1 MRITPEL
8 KKELKRIMWDY
19 AVDED
24 TLWAV
29 WEGKSATFSLN
40 RDKLCS
46 RLLLSTSWYRLLDCL
61 GVNGLKEI
69 LTDDVIKSFWIKD
82 IREKFIYA
90 QEALHGILIDFVNG
104 VAFHWG
110 PLNRF
115 PLFSCVD
122 NETNILSNKISCVS
136 RYEVKDIADIWVM
149 AKRLSFSW
157 RDIIDIAGQKSPVDP
172 VEVSKIIKTLP
183 RAELKLIKW
192 AFDVNLDEVHSDLQ
206 TVAGDILLGRA
217 NTLTDSQV

>member
-29 WEGKSATFSLN
+29 WEGKRATFSLN

-46 RLLLSTSWYRLLDCL
+46 RLLLSTSWYRLLDYL

-90 QEALHGILIDFVNG
+90 KEALHGI
-104 VAFHWG
+104 
-110 PLNRF
+110 
-115 PLFSCVD
+115 S
-122 NETNILSNKISCVS
+122 
-136 RYEVKDIADIWVM
+136 
-149 AKRLSFSW
+149 
-157 RDIIDIAGQKSPVDP
+157 
-172 VEVSKIIKTLP
+172 
-183 RAELKLIKW
+183 
-192 AFDVNLDEVHSDLQ
+192 
-206 TVAGDILLGRA
+206 
-217 NTLTDSQV
+217 

>member
-40 RDKLCS
+40 RNKLCS
-46 RLLLSTSWYRLLDCL
+46 RLLLSTSWYRLLDYL

-90 QEALHGILIDFVNG
+90 KEALHGI
-104 VAFHWG
+104 
-110 PLNRF
+110 
-115 PLFSCVD
+115 S
-122 NETNILSNKISCVS
+122 
-136 RYEVKDIADIWVM
+136 
-149 AKRLSFSW
+149 
-157 RDIIDIAGQKSPVDP
+157 
-172 VEVSKIIKTLP
+172 
-183 RAELKLIKW
+183 
-192 AFDVNLDEVHSDLQ
+192 
-206 TVAGDILLGRA
+206 
-217 NTLTDSQV
+217 